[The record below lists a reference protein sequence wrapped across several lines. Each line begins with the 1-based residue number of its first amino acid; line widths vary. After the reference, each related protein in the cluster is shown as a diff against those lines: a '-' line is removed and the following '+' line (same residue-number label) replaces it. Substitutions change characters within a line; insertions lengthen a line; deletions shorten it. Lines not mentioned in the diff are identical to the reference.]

1 MALSQFIQDKANK
14 RSIHNRPIEVKGK
27 QRIGDWEGDTFVG
40 KERKL
45 SSCLCRKNVWISCG

>member
-1 MALSQFIQDKANK
+1 M
-14 RSIHNRPIEVKGK
+14 EVKGK

-45 SSCLCRKNVWISCG
+45 RIVTYGRKNIWISCG